1 MDSERIDTEPM
12 LVYLLVVISHLGLC
26 FALHSNKQYSIYLH
40 IVDSVP
46 STFTDQWTGSY
57 QGQHSRLTP
66 RKALWFFRSQLCALF
81 LINKIDISVA
91 IQTTWLRWRWLPSYN
106 LKGKMMT
113 KTCMTR
119 RQIRTAISKMP
130 PTQAMWR
137 ETLKLVAQLRAEI
150 VVLKKSNSWV
160 WPAVLFGT
168 PLKYC

>member
-1 MDSERIDTEPM
+1 MNKIFTFIQKKRSLYCCFGAVKKRHKQSGSARTEAKNSSKNCPHKSGQTSNSARWK
-12 LVYLLVVISHLGLC
+12 LAYVNHLIQFL
-26 FALHSNKQYSIYLH
+26 
-40 IVDSVP
+40 
-46 STFTDQWTGSY
+46 
-57 QGQHSRLTP
+57 
-66 RKALWFFRSQLCALF
+66 FFSFKLCAF
-81 LINKIDISVA
+81 FMVCKIGNSLA
-91 IQTTWLRWRWLPSYN
+91 ILAAWVRWRLLPSHN

-137 ETLKLVAQLRAEI
+137 ETLKLVAQLKAEI